1 MATTTEQ
8 RISWS
13 ELRTRAQVLRERS
26 AKAGEAGLSMRI
38 SDMLETLPL
47 PYDPEPLPDDAT
59 DEEIA
64 EAEREPLDFAEDVLK
79 RHGVRC
85 RPTPGDAGP
94 SGVTTLRPS
103 NRFALQGA
111 LAIGILALLAGGVVS
126 KVAFVGFLPFVLV
139 GVWLTWTQMHRLDR
153 VVPRIVPRGRIL
165 GALLMII
172 LLMISVVAAVQPG
185 RKWMRQRGDVA
196 NAIALSVQAE
206 AQLSAGDLV
215 GARASV
221 DGALQAAPQLGQAQA
236 TAQKL
241 MVAQINANTNATINA
256 NFAAQATYTR
266 AEAAY
271 KDGNWQ
277 EAIDGMTAIGGFSDA
292 PQRLATIRNE
302 AALSRMMLARRVLA
316 AGDARRAFQLYSE
329 GVHFDPTL
337 NESALIKQI
346 DAALRPNS

>member
-13 ELRTRAQVLRERS
+13 ELRTRAQLLRERS

-139 GVWLTWTQMHRLDR
+139 GVWLIWTQMHRLDR

-172 LLMISVVAAVQPG
+172 LLMLSAVAVVQPG
-185 RKWMRQRGDVA
+185 RNWVRHRGDVA
-196 NAIALSVQAE
+196 NAIVLSVQAE

-221 DGALQAAPQLGQAQA
+221 DGALQAAPQLGQVQA

-241 MVAQINANTNATINA
+241 MVAQISANTTATINA
-256 NFAAQATYTR
+256 NFAAQAAYDR

-292 PQRLATIRNE
+292 PQRLAKIRNE
-302 AALSRMMLARRVLA
+302 AALSRMALARRVLA

-329 GVHFDPTL
+329 GMHFDPTL
-337 NESALIKQI
+337 DESSLIKQI

>member
-153 VVPRIVPRGRIL
+153 VVPAIVPRGRIL

-185 RKWMRQRGDVA
+185 RKWMRDRGNVA

-241 MVAQINANTNATINA
+241 MVAQINANTNAAINA
-256 NFAAQATYTR
+256 NFAAQAAYDR

-271 KDGNWQ
+271 KDGKWQ

-292 PQRLATIRNE
+292 PQRLAKIRNE

-337 NESALIKQI
+337 DELALIKQI

>member
-1 MATTTEQ
+1 MAMTTEQ

-13 ELRTRAQVLRERS
+13 ELRTRAQLLRERS

-111 LAIGILALLAGGVVS
+111 LAVGILALLAGGGVS

-153 VVPRIVPRGRIL
+153 VVPRVVPRGRIL

-185 RKWMRQRGDVA
+185 RKWMRQRGNVA
-196 NAIALSVQAE
+196 NAVALSVQAE
-206 AQLSAGDLV
+206 AQLSVGDLV

-221 DGALQAAPQLGQAQA
+221 DGAMQAAPGLGQVQA

-241 MVAQINANTNATINA
+241 MVAQISANTTATINA
-256 NFAAQATYTR
+256 GFAAQATYTR

-271 KDGNWQ
+271 KAGNWQ
-277 EAIDGMTAIGGFSDA
+277 EAIDGMTAIGGFGDA
-292 PQRLATIRNE
+292 PQRLAKIRNE

-329 GVHFDPTL
+329 GVHFDPTVDDP
-337 NESALIKQI
+337 ALIKQI
-346 DAALRPNS
+346 DARLRPNS